1 MAASFFSTQH
11 LAHCRFSLTIVLLCL
26 GGCWSKPLEY
36 VEVKRIDEV
45 VTESELE
52 DFLDVIRLMPD
63 GKMPELPAIYREPV
77 RWSASRTLPVNELV
91 NEELAQIERPWDTDD
106 LAGEV
111 ENHRRLKRVLRRLEM
126 SPEQF
131 MGLLLAVGT
140 AMNRSQLPEDYDF
153 DEVVQRGDKVIRKLK
168 HNETP
173 FVEYS
178 PDRQFSVSREAVWLY
193 RVDRA
198 KRLREVP
205 RENVELVRRHWDE
218 LSEIFPPEFTI
229 DPLGVIVDQLEE
241 KGIPFA
247 ELPATG
253 NDAEIQWN
261 PDEALIGTDSPLRDT
276 SQDEGR

>member
-1 MAASFFSTQH
+1 M
-11 LAHCRFSLTIVLLCL
+11 LTIVLLCL

-52 DFLDVIRLMPD
+52 DFLEVIRLMPE
-63 GKMPELPAIYREPV
+63 GKMPELPTIYREPV
-77 RWSASRTLPVNELV
+77 RWSASRTLPVSELV
-91 NEELAQIERPWDTDD
+91 NEELAQIERPWDTEY

-111 ENHRRLKRVLRRLEM
+111 ENNRRLKRVLRRIEM

-168 HNETP
+168 RNETP

-178 PDRQFSVSREAVWLY
+178 PDRQFSVSRESVWLY

-198 KRLREVP
+198 KRLRDVP
-205 RENVELVRRHWDE
+205 RKNVALVRRHWDE

-229 DPLGVIVDQLEE
+229 DPLGIIADQLEE

-261 PDEALIGTDSPLRDT
+261 PNEALIGTDSPLWET
-276 SQDEGR
+276 SQDAGR